1 MADYNYQDYLGQV
14 PEYQQTKT
22 SAEMLAQ
29 AKAASNLAYDPIR
42 QEAERQRKFN
52 EMQQYNTMNKLNSSQ
67 AGLDK
72 TLAFSESQAKKAN
85 AINAAA
91 RGGKASDGLSSY
103 LNNLTDTALAGQR
116 LNIQARLNADKY
128 NAEQNYL
135 QQDAD
140 SQKTLSNIE
149 AQRGNAQQVYYTN
162 QEDLEANR
170 KFQWDTN
177 ALNVANAIGAGVMN
191 AEDINARLQMAADSI
206 ASQERIAEMNNQAA
220 MDRASLEWDRGPTW
234 AQKDASARAWTE
246 LFGGLP
252 GYDEN
257 TGQVGLSS
265 YASAFGGQAN
275 SPTVG
280 WDANSG
286 NVIIKNASG
295 ITNSYTPETLTG
307 MGAVLVDGRWKMSQA
322 TADQLL
328 FNK

>member
-14 PEYQQTKT
+14 PDYQQTKT

-29 AKAASNLAYDPIR
+29 AKAASNLAFDPIR
-42 QEAERQRKFN
+42 QEAERQRKYN
-52 EMQQYNTMNKLNSSQ
+52 EMQSYNTMNKLNSST

-116 LNIQARLNADKY
+116 LNIQQGLSTDKY

-149 AQRGNAQQVYYTN
+149 SQRGNAQQVYYTN

-177 ALNVANAIGAGVMN
+177 ALNVANAIGSGEMN
-191 AEDINARLQMAADSI
+191 AADINARLEMASNSI
-206 ASQERIAEMNNQAA
+206 ASQERIAEMNNAA
-220 MDRASLEWDRGPTW
+220 ALERQSLEWDRGPTW

-252 GYDEN
+252 GYDSN

-265 YASAFGGQAN
+265 YASAFAGQAN

-280 WDANSG
+280 WDASNG
-286 NVIIKNASG
+286 NVMVKNASG
-295 ITNSYTPETLTG
+295 VSNTYTPETLTG
-307 MGAVLVDGRWKMSQA
+307 MGAVLDNGRWKMSQQ